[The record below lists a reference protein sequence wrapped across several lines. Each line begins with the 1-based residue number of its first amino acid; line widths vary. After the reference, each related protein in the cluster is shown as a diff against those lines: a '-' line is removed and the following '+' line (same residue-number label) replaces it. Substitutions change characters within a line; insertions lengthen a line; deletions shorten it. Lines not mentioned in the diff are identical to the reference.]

1 MSGTQTIEHLYQV
14 RVYNSGGTLD
24 AIYDNCVSVMYTKYV
39 NKPGLAVL
47 TVQAD
52 HDLLNYQDQNRYFEI
67 WISYPTR
74 TTAILGF
81 NQTWQLDFAGL
92 YRDTQFVTDQDGVI
106 YAQIYIPSL
115 MSLLDRYVIAYAA
128 DTNNKT
134 VWTGQRL
141 AVIANDVVAANVTE
155 DALVINSRLRDAT
168 QIRGLTDDG
177 AIAGT
182 TVVNYS
188 VAPGRSVLEFMQE
201 LAPVLG
207 FDFDVWYSK
216 LADPNTFHVKQYAGQ
231 LGSDLSASI
240 IFDLALDNASK
251 ANYTSDK
258 LRERT
263 VAIVGGPG
271 DGSSRVFAVR
281 YGANYTT
288 DNEYEF
294 YVDARSND
302 TTELDDIGDAA
313 LAKYQAR
320 AQVQGQIRDSYG
332 WQYGRD
338 YNLGDLVSISFAG
351 IIAVKKISRVEVVF
365 DQTQKNQISLD
376 FDDITA

>member
-1 MSGTQTIEHLYQV
+1 MSSQTIEHLYQI

-47 TVQAD
+47 TISPD

-74 TTAILGF
+74 VTAILGF
-81 NQTWQLDFAGL
+81 NQTWKLDFAGL
-92 YRDTQFVTDQDGVI
+92 YRDTQFVTDQDGLV
-106 YAQIYIPSL
+106 YAQIYLPSL
-115 MSLLDRYVIAYAA
+115 MSLLDRYVVGYTAG
-128 DTNNKT
+128 TNNKT
-134 VWTGQRL
+134 VWTGQQL
-141 AVIANDVVAANVTE
+141 AIIANDVVAGNVTE
-155 DALVINSRLRDAT
+155 DALVSNGRLRDAT
-168 QIRGLTDDG
+168 QIRGLADDG
-177 AIAGT
+177 AISGT
-182 TVVNYS
+182 TAVNYS

-201 LAPVLG
+201 LAPILG
-207 FDFDVWYSK
+207 FDFDVFYNKTSS
-216 LADPNTFHVKQYAGQ
+216 PNTFHVKQYTGQ

-251 ANYTSDK
+251 ANYTGDK
-258 LRERT
+258 LREKT

-271 DGSSRVFAVR
+271 DGATRTFAIR

-288 DNEYEF
+288 DNEYEI

-302 TTELDDIGDAA
+302 ATELDDIGDAA

-320 AQVQGQIRDSYG
+320 AQVQAQVRDSYG
-332 WQYGRD
+332 WEYGRD

-351 IIAVKKISRVEVVF
+351 IVATKKISRVEVVF

-376 FDDITA
+376 FNDITV

>member
-1 MSGTQTIEHLYQV
+1 MSSQTIEHLYQV

-24 AIYDNCVSVMYTKYV
+24 AIYDNLVSCMYTKYT

-74 TTAILGF
+74 VTAALGF
-81 NQTWQLDFAGL
+81 NQTWKLDYAGL
-92 YRDTQFVTDQDGVI
+92 YRDTQFVTDHDGVV

-115 MSLLDRYVIAYAA
+115 MSLLDRYVIAYTAGVN
-128 DTNNKT
+128 DKTN
-134 VWTGQRL
+134 WIGQEL
-141 AVIANDVVAANVTE
+141 AIIVNDVVQWNVTEEALIAND
-155 DALVINSRLRDAT
+155 RLRDAT

-177 AIAGT
+177 AIVSTAI
-182 TVVNYS
+182 VNYS

-207 FDFDVWYSK
+207 FDFDVFYNSGGDN
-216 LADPNTFHVKQYAGQ
+216 AFHIHQYDGQ
-231 LGSDLSASI
+231 LGSDLSASV
-240 IFDLALDNASK
+240 IFDLALDNTSK
-251 ANYTSDK
+251 ANYTGDK
-258 LRERT
+258 LREKT

-271 DGSSRVFAVR
+271 DGATRTFAIR
-281 YGANYTT
+281 YGANYTA
-288 DNEYEF
+288 DNEYEI

-302 TTELDDIGDAA
+302 ATELDDIGDAA

-351 IIAVKKISRVEVVF
+351 IIATKKISRVEVVF
-365 DQTQKNQISLD
+365 DQTQKNQINLD
-376 FDDITA
+376 FDDIII